1 MIRFEC
7 DYGEGAHPSILQR
20 LQETNLEQTPGYG
33 EDVYCAKARETIK
46 KLCGTPKADVQFL
59 VGGTQANLTVIS
71 AALRPHQGVVAAQS
85 AHINVHE
92 TGSIE
97 ACGHKV
103 LALPAKD
110 GKIAAGQ
117 IAALC
122 EAHRADAS
130 REHTVQPKMVYL
142 SQPTELGTLY
152 TRSELMAISDVC
164 RANGLYLFVDGARLG
179 YGIARAGND
188 VSFGDLGTLCDV
200 FYIGGTKQGAL
211 FGEAVVLVNPAL
223 QEDFRYLI
231 KQKGGMLAKGRLLGL
246 QFSALLEEQAKLYLS
261 LSRHADRFGGPPA
274 RRVLGPRLLV
284 PRGEPHEPGVS
295 HPARHAPRCPR
306 EGLQLQRPAAHRPGP
321 ARRPFSARAGRR
333 RKRMSMPFARTSTAF
348 VVRRNPSK
356 ILAVFP
362 GECPQKAA
370 VSLDFGRGLRYNF
383 YGESFQLH
391 FFTPGLPN
399 SAWEF
404 SRL

>member
-59 VGGTQANLTVIS
+59 VGGTQANLTVVS

-179 YGIARAGND
+179 YGIAAAGND

-261 LSRHADRFGGPPA
+261 LSRHADRLADRLRAAFSAHGFSFLVESRTNQVFPILPDALLDALAKDYSFSDQQRIDPA
-274 RRVLGPRLLV
+274 RRAVRFCTSWATKEADVDALCADLDRLCGV
-284 PRGEPHEPGVS
+284 P
-295 HPARHAPRCPR
+295 
-306 EGLQLQRPAAHRPGP
+306 
-321 ARRPFSARAGRR
+321 
-333 RKRMSMPFARTSTAF
+333 
-348 VVRRNPSK
+348 
-356 ILAVFP
+356 
-362 GECPQKAA
+362 
-370 VSLDFGRGLRYNF
+370 
-383 YGESFQLH
+383 ESV
-391 FFTPGLPN
+391 
-399 SAWEF
+399 
-404 SRL
+404 